1 MDERLPGR
9 LSHILPRPEPST
21 LADHLASIL
30 ATRSE
35 THRALCTCVQGADMK
50 TITDVTDSIPRRP
63 PVVDAGGRT
72 DDSNT
77 SWGRSL
83 IDSIGETSP
92 RWLAR
97 MAGLLYLIN
106 IIGGAFAIGIVP
118 AMLVVS
124 GDAAAT
130 VHNIQ
135 THELLY
141 RFSLVAHLVVTV
153 TNVPL
158 AVIFYELF
166 KVVNRRLALL
176 DACFIL
182 VATAIEAAGL
192 LNQFSP
198 LVLLGSGPTASA
210 LPAAQLQALAY
221 LPTVLSGIHYSIH
234 TVFFG
239 FDIIIFAYLV
249 LRSTF
254 LPRAIGVLLAIDGL
268 AYLVYSFAN
277 LLAPG
282 FAAQLVPWIQL
293 PALIGEGSLCL
304 WLLLVG
310 VDVERWK
317 ERASAAIRM
326 WSTQM
331 GVNASRRVSHPL
343 I

>member
-1 MDERLPGR
+1 MKAQPGAR
-9 LSHILPRPEPST
+9 IEPRDPQQLTGDSQVT
-21 LADHLASIL
+21 QR
-30 ATRSE
+30 TR
-35 THRALCTCVQGADMK
+35 GA
-50 TITDVTDSIPRRP
+50 
-63 PVVDAGGRT
+63 
-72 DDSNT
+72 
-77 SWGRSL
+77 
-83 IDSIGETSP
+83 SP
-92 RWLAR
+92 RQLAR
-97 MAGLLYLIN
+97 IAGALYLIN
-106 IIGGAFAIGIVP
+106 IVLGAFATAIVP
-118 AMLVVS
+118 AIVVVS

-130 VHNIQ
+130 AHNIQ
-135 THELLY
+135 THEQLY
-141 RFSLVAHLVVTV
+141 RLGLVAHLVVTV

-158 AVIFYELF
+158 ALIFYELF

-176 DACFIL
+176 DAFFIL

-192 LNQFSP
+192 LNQFAP
-198 LVLLGSGPTASA
+198 LVLLGSGSYANA

-221 LPTVLSGIHYSIH
+221 MPSALSGVDYSIH

-239 FDIIIFAYLV
+239 FDALCVAYLV

-254 LPRAIGVLLAIDGL
+254 LPRTIGVLMAIDGL

-282 FAAQLVPWIQL
+282 FAAHLVPWIQL

-326 WSTQM
+326 WSTEM
-331 GVNASRRVSHPL
+331 GAL
-343 I
+343 E